1 MRAQDRQARLRRTVI
16 GVVAVALALAG
27 CGSNLSDTELA
38 AAQGALNVA
47 TQAAAAPDAAAAAP
61 DATSEQPV
69 TAAGAEAAP
78 AAVVDPAAPA
88 TKAAPTAKKAK
99 PVPGAITP
107 DAPAAVAKPAAKA
120 AAAVGPRDPIV
131 MCSFGNSSGVL
142 GAVTG
147 PAPVAN
153 AAWASYINAKG
164 GLAGHPVR
172 MIIADTGGSAS
183 NAQAIA
189 QKCVEQENAVAFF
202 NEYSFGELD
211 GALPYLKSKG
221 VPVIGSIGGAISSD
235 HSIMVFN
242 PLNGADVGQAWG
254 FVNTILAQTDK
265 KKLGILY
272 CQEASTCAQQIA
284 TFSKLL
290 PYKGLN
296 IAYKAQVSLVQP
308 DYTAQLIQAKNAGV
322 EVLVL
327 LMDSASV
334 GRIARN
340 AAQQNYKPILSG
352 TYNLGIQATLDQ
364 GPILD
369 GLLLASRTPAYS
381 TSPLLADYRESMAK
395 YQPGK
400 VLGDVGAGAFVNGA
414 LLEKYAPTFFAKK
427 TVVSQDFLDLLY
439 SLKGEKLGGLLPGIQ
454 FAKSDDR
461 THTNRCISPVELK
474 GGRFVQKGGFVCA
487 PDWKPGT

>member
-1 MRAQDRQARLRRTVI
+1 MRHRRRA
-16 GVVAVALALAG
+16 VVGAVALALVLGG
-27 CGSNLSDTELA
+27 CGSNLTDAELA
-38 AAQGALNVA
+38 AAQGALSV
-47 TQAAAAPDAAAAAP
+47 
-61 DATSEQPV
+61 
-69 TAAGAEAAP
+69 AAP
-78 AAVVDPAAPA
+78 AAAPVAAAPA
-88 TKAAPTAKKAK
+88 ETTVAQAAAPAAEAAAPVAAAPVTATKKTAKAAPKTAVAAPVAAAAK
-99 PVPGAITP
+99 PA
-107 DAPAAVAKPAAKA
+107 AKPAAKA
-120 AAAVGPRDPIV
+120 ALPVGPKAPIV
-131 MCSFGNSSGVL
+131 LCSFGNSSGVL

-153 AAWASYINAKG
+153 AAWASYVNAKG

-172 MIIADTGGSAS
+172 MIIADTGGSAA

-189 QKCVEQENAVAFF
+189 QKCVEQEKAVAFF

-211 GALPYLKSKG
+211 GALPYLKAKG
-221 VPVIGSIGGAISSD
+221 VPVVGSIGGAISSD

-284 TFSKLL
+284 TFFKLL
-290 PYKGLN
+290 PYKGLE

-340 AAQQNYKPILSG
+340 AAQQNFKPILAG

-369 GLLLASRTPAYS
+369 GLILASRTPAYS
-381 TSPLLADYRESMAK
+381 SSPDGTRSAAKALGPVVQPADVSM
-395 YQPGK
+395 
-400 VLGDVGAGAFVNGA
+400 N
-414 LLEKYAPTFFAKK
+414 
-427 TVVSQDFLDLLY
+427 
-439 SLKGEKLGGLLPGIQ
+439 Q
-454 FAKSDDR
+454 FAEYLDA
-461 THTNRCISPVELK
+461 LK
-474 GGRFVQKGGFVCA
+474 QK
-487 PDWKPGT
+487 